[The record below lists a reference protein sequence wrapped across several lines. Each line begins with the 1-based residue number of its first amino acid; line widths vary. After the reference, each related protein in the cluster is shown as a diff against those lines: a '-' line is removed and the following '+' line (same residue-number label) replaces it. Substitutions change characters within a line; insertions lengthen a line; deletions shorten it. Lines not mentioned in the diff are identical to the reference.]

1 MVCVGFAD
9 AVKRK
14 RGLDGAAGV
23 LDVLGELR
31 ENVVLRTEC
40 QDLLDAGAASIGLPR
55 LTPAEVAE
63 LPVPLLIHGSYTR
76 LQALAAFGWKSCW
89 SGVPREGLLWL
100 PSHSSSVMFVTL
112 DKDGEG
118 FTERTRYRDYAVSPS
133 VFHWQTPAATYVESE
148 VGQRILRA
156 KQGLGTMWLF
166 VRQSQKDEFGSS
178 PFCFMGS
185 FRPTE
190 LQGERPI
197 SVTGELAVPL
207 PPAWFEIASRA
218 R

>member
-1 MVCVGFAD
+1 
-9 AVKRK
+9 
-14 RGLDGAAGV
+14 
-23 LDVLGELR
+23 
-31 ENVVLRTEC
+31 
-40 QDLLDAGAASIGLPR
+40 
-55 LTPAEVAE
+55 
-63 LPVPLLIHGSYTR
+63 
-76 LQALAAFGWKSCW
+76 
-89 SGVPREGLLWL
+89 
-100 PSHSSSVMFVTL
+100 MFVTL